1 MKNMIEEVPMRNR
14 VKYWD
19 CQNWIIDVL
28 DAMEEQSLIEAD
40 DTYTRAKA
48 ALVKIIDE
56 SRPEVIS
63 DQEISSEEEEGADE
77 EDRGREEGEEANGV
91 DDEDD
96 EDEEDEEEKPRSM
109 KSVERIDDSD
119 EE

>member
-1 MKNMIEEVPMRNR
+1 MRNR